1 MILVPVLLRG
11 PRESCDSFRFVLDT
25 GTTTTMVATDIAERL
40 GFSARHAIRRSRVY
54 SALGQEEGYTVRVAA
69 LLAFGLERRAF
80 EVACHDFAPA
90 AHVDGL
96 LGADFFEDRA
106 LLINYAEGTAELL

>member
-40 GFSARHAIRRSRVY
+40 GFSAIRRSRVY